1 MDIEKLNRTQIVLLT
16 LLTSFVTSIATGI
29 VTVTLMDQAPP
40 AVTSTIHKVVEK
52 TVETVIPETNTAI
65 AINPKKEVV
74 VVREQ
79 NLIADVVEKNSETV
93 VRINK
98 ISEQGNIFSGFGI
111 FVSKDGIIVT
121 DSWNILADNSYTTV
135 IDDKTFDLK
144 VVAVNKKV
152 GVTYLKIVETEEKIF
167 KTIFKEAKIA
177 DFNSLKLGQSIV
189 ALGGLENMEI
199 MTGIISGLVK
209 DTIDEG
215 MATSTEET
223 LTETVLLSIKTNISS
238 TNIVGGTP
246 ILNLE
251 SEMIG
256 ISIDPISCTFI
267 PLNFVAEDIEN
278 ILMTEEE
285 NLD

>member
-256 ISIDPISCTFI
+256 ISIDPISSTFI